1 MKKLSTL
8 LTQRP
13 DLLRQTRLAN
23 LAFAYATLEEFVAR
37 IARAQLHGPVVL
49 RPPRPEEEQYWA
61 SLTALAGAQ
70 SVIEEHFADEDLLEL
85 SDVVAFATGQEAAEW
100 SFPIEELGGRYL
112 VPLRAELEREGIA
125 IDQGA
130 TPRDAVR

>member
-1 MKKLSTL
+1 MKRLSTL

-23 LAFAYATLEEFVAR
+23 LAFAYATLEKFVAR
-37 IARAQLHGPVVL
+37 IARAQLHGPVIL
-49 RPPRPEEEQYWA
+49 RPPRPQEEQYWA

-85 SDVVAFATGQEAAEW
+85 SDVVAFATGQEMAEW
-100 SFPIEELGGRYL
+100 MFPIEELGGRFL
-112 VPLRAELEREGIA
+112 LPLRAELECEGIA
-125 IDQGA
+125 IDQEV
-130 TPRDAVR
+130 TPRDALR